1 MALYVN
7 GNNGCLSYDETY
19 FESFGVEHIPK
30 EVEKFIENENIST
43 NIYRIQA
50 YNLIKYQY
58 VCIEFID
65 SKNQKLVIL
74 YKFIFS
80 QRIWK
85 EW

>member
-1 MALYVN
+1 MN
-7 GNNGCLSYDETY
+7 GDNGRLSYDETY
-19 FESFGVEHIPK
+19 FESFGVGHIPK
-30 EVEKFIENENIST
+30 EVEKFIGNGNIIT

-50 YNLIKYQY
+50 YNLKYQY

-80 QRIWK
+80 QRMWK